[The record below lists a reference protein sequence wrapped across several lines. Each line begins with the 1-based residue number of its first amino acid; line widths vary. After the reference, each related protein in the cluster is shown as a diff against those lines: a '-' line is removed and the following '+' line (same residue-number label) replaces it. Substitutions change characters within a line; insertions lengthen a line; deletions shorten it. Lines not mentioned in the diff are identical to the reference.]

1 MAEKWKDIKG
11 YENTYQVSNFG
22 RIRSLDR
29 IYVQPSKWGT
39 PMFKKYKGK
48 VLNPTDNGNGYLI
61 ISLRDDN
68 RNRKNF
74 YVHRLVAE
82 HFLREI
88 AGGEVV
94 NHLDYNK
101 KNNNVEN
108 LEWTT
113 ISGNTKHFFINNERV
128 KKQVL
133 NNAFNGKETN
143 KKSIKVFLN
152 GIYIN
157 TYESITIASKAL
169 NINKK
174 TIYNSIF
181 KGMKNRKG
189 YNFCLN

>member
-39 PMFKKYKGK
+39 PMLKKYKGK

-108 LEWTT
+108 LEIISQKENVLYSISSMKKPRKHFKKSSTGEKYIYFKGGKYVLCIRQFRFEKYFNT
-113 ISGNTKHFFINNERV
+113 LEEAVAERNEFISGKEYFTK
-128 KKQVL
+128 
-133 NNAFNGKETN
+133 
-143 KKSIKVFLN
+143 
-152 GIYIN
+152 
-157 TYESITIASKAL
+157 
-169 NINKK
+169 
-174 TIYNSIF
+174 
-181 KGMKNRKG
+181 
-189 YNFCLN
+189 

>member
-1 MAEKWKDIKG
+1 MNKVILIFRDVKNFEGLYK
-11 YENTYQVSNFG
+11 VSNDG
-22 RIRSLDR
+22 RVFSVKRNKILKPKVTKDGYFEVCLFNSHNNSRC
-29 IYVQPSKWGT
+29 
-39 PMFKKYKGK
+39 YK
-48 VLNPTDNGNGYLI
+48 
-61 ISLRDDN
+61 R
-68 RNRKNF
+68 
-74 YVHRLVAE
+74 VHRLVAE
-82 HFLREI
+82 TFIEHKQDCN
-88 AGGEVV
+88 VV
-94 NHLDYNK
+94 NHLDSNK
-101 KNNNVEN
+101 LNNNVEN

-113 ISGNTKHFFINNERV
+113 ISGNTKHCFINNERF